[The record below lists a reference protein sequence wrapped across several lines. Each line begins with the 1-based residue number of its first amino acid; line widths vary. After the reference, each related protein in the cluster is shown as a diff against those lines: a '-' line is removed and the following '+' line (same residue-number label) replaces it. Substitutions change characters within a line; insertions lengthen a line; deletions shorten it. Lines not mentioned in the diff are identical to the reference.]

1 MVEQKFNSGMP
12 VIAHLEDFDKNS
24 GGWFERVIFRHR
36 MLVIVACLLATVV
49 LGFFAAQ
56 LQVNASFEKMIPSS
70 SPYIKNY
77 LAYKSQLPGLGNSV
91 RIVVENKSGDIYDA
105 DYLQALQEVND
116 TLYLIPGV
124 DRSWMKSLWM
134 PIVRW
139 KEVTEEGI
147 DGGAV
152 MPSDYDG
159 SEQSI
164 QALRRNIM
172 RSGIIGNL
180 VANDSRSSMIVA
192 PLLDTHPQTG
202 KPLDYGDF
210 SKQLEDK
217 IRSLESDKVG
227 IHIVGFS
234 KLVGDLIDGL
244 YSVMLFFGASV
255 LIAGLFVYFYT
266 RCLRSTLLLV
276 GVAVAGVVWLLGLMQ
291 LLGYDLDPYSIL
303 VPFLIFAIGI
313 SHGTQKMNGIL
324 QDIGRGTHKYVAA
337 RYTFR
342 RLFLTGLT
350 ALLTNIV
357 GFAVLVIID
366 IPVIRD
372 LALTTSI
379 GVAVLIFT
387 KLLLIPVAL
396 SYLGV
401 SAKAAR
407 IAIAKD
413 QAGEAGRGFLGRV
426 WHGLDRFTER
436 PLATAI
442 IAFSLL
448 VTVLGSA
455 VMMHLKVGDL
465 DPGAP
470 ELRPDSRYNRDNAFI
485 TRHYGLSSD
494 QFVVIM
500 KTDEDGCRL
509 YTALQSMDKLAWRLN
524 QTPGV
529 QTTQSLAQSVR
540 MISSGMAEG
549 SPKWLSISR
558 DQAITNAAV
567 DAAMISAPG
576 ITNQQCSVTPMIAYL
591 ADHKA
596 DTLSRVLKVSEAFAT
611 ENNTADG
618 AENPV
623 QFLLAAGNAGIEA
636 ATNIE
641 VEKGIIT
648 MYLAVYGA
656 TALLCLLTF
665 RSWRATVVAL
675 IPLLMTTIICKAL
688 MVWLGI
694 GLKVATLPVIAVGV
708 GVGVDYALYL
718 LSVQLAVQAR
728 GASLAAAYRRSLDFT
743 GRVVALV
750 GLTMAA
756 GVITWAWSPIKFQ
769 ADMGILLTFMFLW
782 NMLGALV
789 LIPALSY
796 YLLNPTR
803 NAKAGA
809 TLDLDESRV
818 EQRPDKPANA
828 ARRHALPEPAVRGVP
843 AD

>member
-1 MVEQKFNSGMP
+1 MFSENKKMVDQKYNSGMP
-12 VIAHLEDFDKNS
+12 VVPDLRDFDKSS
-24 GGWFERVIFRHR
+24 GGFFERVIFNNRV
-36 MLVIVACLLATVV
+36 LVLVVCLLATVV
-49 LGFFAAQ
+49 LGYFAARID
-56 LQVNASFEKMIPSS
+56 VNASFERMIPSS

-77 LAYKSQLPGLGNSV
+77 FAYKDQLPGLGNSI
-91 RIVVENKSGDIYDA
+91 RIVVENKQGDIYDA
-105 DYLQALQEVND
+105 EYLKVLQEVND

-139 KEVTEEGI
+139 KEVTEDGI
-147 DGGAV
+147 SGGAV

-159 SEQSI
+159 SEESI
-164 QALRRNIM
+164 RKLQRNIQ
-172 RSGIIGNL
+172 RAGIIGSL
-180 VANDSRSSMIVA
+180 IANDSQSSMILA
-192 PLLDTHPQTG
+192 PLLDQHPQTG
-202 KPLDYGDF
+202 EPLDYGEF
-210 SKQLEDK
+210 SDQLEDK
-217 IRSLESDKVG
+217 IRSFESDKIS

-244 YSVMLFFGASV
+244 YSVMVFFAISV
-255 LIAGLFVYFYT
+255 LIAGIFVYLYM
-266 RCLRSTLLLV
+266 RCLRSTILLI

-303 VPFLIFAIGI
+303 VPFLIFAIGV

-350 ALLTNIV
+350 ALLCNIV

-372 LALTTSI
+372 LAITTSI

-396 SYLGV
+396 SYIGV
-401 SAKAAR
+401 SKKAAL
-407 IAIAKD
+407 IALEKER
-413 QAGEAGRGFLGRV
+413 AGAENRNWLGHI

-436 PLATAI
+436 RWAI
-442 IAFSLL
+442 AVISISVV
-448 VTVLGSA
+448 VTVICSI
-455 VMMHLKVGDL
+455 VMLDLKIGDL

-470 ELRPDSRYNRDNAFI
+470 ELRADSRYNQDNAYI
-485 TRHYGLSSD
+485 TSHYGLSSD

-500 KTDEDGCRL
+500 KTDPDSCRL
-509 YTALQSMDKLAWRLN
+509 YQTLQTMDRLAWQLR

-529 QTTQSLAQSVR
+529 QTTSSLAESTRFVT
-540 MISSGMAEG
+540 SGMAEG
-549 SPKWLSISR
+549 SGKWLTISR
-558 DQAITNAAV
+558 DQAITNASV
-567 DAAMISAPG
+567 DAAMISSPG
-576 ITNQQCSVTPMIAYL
+576 ITNQQCSITPLIAYL
-591 ADHKA
+591 TDHKA
-596 DTLSRVLKVSEAFAT
+596 DTLRRVMEVVEAFAA
-611 ENNTADG
+611 EYNTAADS
-618 AENPV
+618 ERPV
-623 QFLLAAGNAGIEA
+623 EFLLAAGNAGIEA

-665 RSWRATVVAL
+665 RSIRATIVAL
-675 IPLLMTTIICKAL
+675 IPLIMTTIICKAL

-718 LSVQLAVQAR
+718 LSVQIAVQERGGSLAV
-728 GASLAAAYRRSLDFT
+728 AYRRSLDFT
-743 GRVVALV
+743 GRVVALI

-789 LIPALSY
+789 LIPALSHF
-796 YLLNPTR
+796 LLNPKTTS
-803 NAKAGA
+803 ASPESSAM
-809 TLDLDESRV
+809 LDAPV
-818 EQRPDKPANA
+818 EQATQKKKLTDA
-828 ARRHALPEPAVRGVP
+828 AAAH
-843 AD
+843 

>member
-12 VIAHLEDFDKNS
+12 VIANLEDFDKNS
-24 GGWFERVIFRHR
+24 GGWFERVIFKNR
-36 MLVIVACLLATVV
+36 MLVVVACLLATVV
-49 LGFFAAQ
+49 LGFFATR
-56 LQVNASFEKMIPSS
+56 LQVNASFEKMIPGS
-70 SPYIKNY
+70 SPYIRNY
-77 LAYKSQLPGLGNSV
+77 MAYKNQLPGLGNSIRV
-91 RIVVENKSGDIYDA
+91 VVENKTGDIYDA
-105 DYLQALQEVND
+105 DYLLTLQKVND

-152 MPSDYDG
+152 MPADYDG
-159 SEQSI
+159 SAQSI
-164 QALRRNIM
+164 QALRANIM
-172 RSGIIGNL
+172 RAGIIGNL
-180 VANDSRSSMIVA
+180 VANDGKSSMIVA
-192 PLLDTHPQTG
+192 PLLDTNPQTG
-202 KPLDYGDF
+202 KALDYGDF

-217 IRSLESDKVG
+217 IRVLESPKVA

-255 LIAGLFVYFYT
+255 VIAGLFVYFYT

-291 LLGYDLDPYSIL
+291 ILGYDLDPYSIL

-401 SAKAAR
+401 SQKAAR

-413 QAGEAGRGFLGRV
+413 QAGEANRGVLGRI

-436 PLATAI
+436 PMATAV
-442 IAFSLL
+442 IALSLV
-448 VTVLGSA
+448 VTLGGTL

-470 ELRPDSRYNRDNAFI
+470 ELRADSRYNRDNAYI
-485 TRHYGLSSD
+485 TANYGLSSD
-494 QFVVIM
+494 QFVVIV
-500 KTDEDGCRL
+500 KTNEDSCRL
-509 YTALQSMDKLAWRLN
+509 YQSLQSMDQLAWRLR

-529 QTTQSLAQSVR
+529 QTTQSLGETVR

-558 DQAITNAAV
+558 DQAITNSAV

-576 ITNQQCSVTPMIAYL
+576 ITNQQCSVTPIIAYL

-596 DTLSRVLKVSEAFAT
+596 DTLNRVLNVAEDFAAT
-611 ENNTADG
+611 HNTAPG
-618 AENPV
+618 AEHPV
-623 QFLLAAGNAGIEA
+623 EFLLAAGNAGIEA

-656 TALLCLLTF
+656 TALLCLVTF
-665 RSWRATVVAL
+665 RSWRATLVAL
-675 IPLLMTTIICKAL
+675 IPLMMTTIICKAL

-728 GASLAAAYRRSLDFT
+728 GGSLAVAYRRSLDFT

-789 LIPALSY
+789 LIPALSHF
-796 YLLNPTR
+796 LLNPKG
-803 NAKAGA
+803 NSKGGA
-809 TLDLDESRV
+809 ALDLEDARQQQDSR
-818 EQRPDKPANA
+818 KPAAPSRN
-828 ARRHALPEPAVRGVP
+828 HALTRAALPRRAR
-843 AD
+843 

>member
-1 MVEQKFNSGMP
+1 MVEQKYNSGMP
-12 VIAHLEDFDKNS
+12 VIRDLKDFDKSS
-24 GGWFERVIFRHR
+24 GGLLERIIFNNRI
-36 MLVIVACLLATVV
+36 LIIVACVLATLT
-49 LGFFAAQ
+49 LGFFATR
-56 LQVNASFEKMIPSS
+56 LQVNASFEKMIPSN

-77 LAYKSQLPGLGNSV
+77 LAYKNQLPGLGNTI
-91 RIVVENKSGDIYDA
+91 RIVVENKKGDIYDPE
-105 DYLQALQEVND
+105 YLQTLQKAND

-139 KEVTEEGI
+139 KEVTEQGI
-147 DGGAV
+147 EGGAV
-152 MPSDYDG
+152 MPSTYNG
-159 SEQSI
+159 SEASI
-164 QALRRNIM
+164 DALRQNIA
-172 RSGIIGNL
+172 RAGIVGSL
-180 VANDSRSSMIVA
+180 VSNDSKSSMIVA
-192 PLLDTHPQTG
+192 PLLDTNPKTG
-202 KPLDYGDF
+202 LPLSYGDF
-210 SKQLEDK
+210 SKQLEEQ
-217 IRSLESDKVG
+217 IRSLESPTIG

-244 YSVMLFFGASV
+244 YSVMFFFGISV
-255 LIAGLFVYFYT
+255 VIAALFVYLYT

-276 GVAVAGVVWLLGLMQ
+276 GVAIAGVVWLLGLME
-291 LLGYDLDPYSIL
+291 LLGYELDPYSIL
-303 VPFLIFAIGI
+303 VPFLIFAIGL

-324 QDIGRGTHKYVAA
+324 QDIGRGTHKYIAA

-396 SYLGV
+396 SYIGV
-401 SAKAAR
+401 SEKAAR
-407 IAIAKD
+407 IAIEKD
-413 QAGEAGRGFLGRV
+413 QAGEANRGLLGRI
-426 WHGLDRFTER
+426 WKSLDRFTER
-436 PLATAI
+436 RWATAVI
-442 IAFSLL
+442 VMSVA
-448 VTVLGSA
+448 VTA
-455 VMMHLKVGDL
+455 VGCVVMLHLKVGDL

-470 ELRPDSRYNRDNAFI
+470 ELRPDSRYNRDSAFI
-485 TRHYGLSSD
+485 TSNYGLSSD

-500 KTDEDGCRL
+500 KTAEDSCRL
-509 YTALQSMDKLAWRLN
+509 YPALQAMDQLAWRLR
-524 QTPGV
+524 QTEGV
-529 QTTQSLAQSVR
+529 QTTNSLAENVR
-540 MISSGMAEG
+540 MITSGMAEG
-549 SPKWLSISR
+549 SGKWLTISR
-558 DQAITNAAV
+558 DQAITNSSV
-567 DAAMISAPG
+567 DAAMISSPG
-576 ITNQQCSVTPMIAYL
+576 ITNQQCSVTPLIAYL
-591 ADHKA
+591 TDHKA
-596 DTLSRVLKVSEAFAT
+596 DTLTRVLKVAEEFAK
-611 ENNTADG
+611 ENNSKPDA
-618 AENPV
+618 P

-648 MYLAVYGA
+648 MYFAVYGA

-665 RSWRATVVAL
+665 RSWRATLVAI
-675 IPLLMTTIICKAL
+675 IPLIMTTIICKAL

-728 GASLAAAYRRSLDFT
+728 GGSLATAYRRSLDFT
-743 GRVVALV
+743 GRVVALI

-789 LIPALSY
+789 LIPALSHF
-796 YLLNPTR
+796 LLNPKINTS
-803 NAKAGA
+803 AQESEVEHADA
-809 TLDLDESRV
+809 TEPVLP
-818 EQRPDKPANA
+818 EQRPRKNSA
-828 ARRHALPEPAVRGVP
+828 AIIAH
-843 AD
+843 

>member
-1 MVEQKFNSGMP
+1 MVEQKYNSGMP
-12 VIAHLEDFDKNS
+12 VIRDLKDFDKTS
-24 GGWFERVIFRHR
+24 GGLLERIIFNNRI
-36 MLVIVACLLATVV
+36 LIIVACVLATLT
-49 LGFFAAQ
+49 LGFFATR
-56 LQVNASFEKMIPSS
+56 LQVNASFEKMIPSN

-77 LAYKSQLPGLGNSV
+77 LAYKNQLPGLGNTI
-91 RIVVENKSGDIYDA
+91 RIVVENKKGDIYDPE
-105 DYLQALQEVND
+105 YLQVLQKAND

-139 KEVTEEGI
+139 KEVTEQGI
-147 DGGAV
+147 EGGAV
-152 MPSDYDG
+152 MPSTYNG
-159 SEQSI
+159 SEASI
-164 QALRRNIM
+164 NALRQNVARA
-172 RSGIIGNL
+172 GIIGNL
-180 VANDSRSSMIVA
+180 VSNDLKSSMIVA
-192 PLLDTHPQTG
+192 PLLDTNPKTG
-202 KPLDYGDF
+202 LPLSYGEF
-210 SKQLEDK
+210 SHQLEEQ
-217 IRSLESDKVG
+217 IRSLESPTIG

-244 YSVMLFFGASV
+244 YSVMFFFGISV
-255 LIAGLFVYFYT
+255 VIAALFVYLYT

-276 GVAVAGVVWLLGLMQ
+276 GVAIAGVVWLLGLME
-291 LLGYDLDPYSIL
+291 LLGYELDPYSIL
-303 VPFLIFAIGI
+303 VPFLIFAIGL

-324 QDIGRGTHKYVAA
+324 QDIGRGTHKYIAA

-396 SYLGV
+396 SYIGV
-401 SAKAAR
+401 SKKAAR
-407 IAIAKD
+407 IAIEKD
-413 QAGEAGRGFLGRV
+413 QAGEANKGLLGRI
-426 WHGLDRFTER
+426 WKSLDRFTER
-436 PLATAI
+436 RWATAVI
-442 IAFSLL
+442 VMSVA
-448 VTVLGSA
+448 VTA
-455 VMMHLKVGDL
+455 VGCVVMLHLKVGDL

-470 ELRPDSRYNRDNAFI
+470 ELRPDSRYNRDSAFI
-485 TRHYGLSSD
+485 TRNYGLSSD

-500 KTDEDGCRL
+500 KTAEDSCRL
-509 YTALQSMDKLAWRLN
+509 YPSLQAMDQLAWRLR
-524 QTPGV
+524 QTEGV
-529 QTTQSLAQSVR
+529 QTTNSLSESVR
-540 MISSGMAEG
+540 MITAGMAEG
-549 SPKWLSISR
+549 SGKWLTISR
-558 DQAITNAAV
+558 DQAITNSSV
-567 DAAMISAPG
+567 DAAMISSPG
-576 ITNQQCSVTPMIAYL
+576 ITNQQCSVTPLIAYL
-591 ADHKA
+591 TDHKA
-596 DTLSRVLKVSEAFAT
+596 DTLTRVLDVSEAFARQT
-611 ENNTADG
+611 NSRAD
-618 AENPV
+618 AP

-648 MYLAVYGA
+648 MYFAVYGA

-665 RSWRATVVAL
+665 RSWRATLVAI
-675 IPLLMTTIICKAL
+675 IPLIMTTIICKAL

-728 GASLAAAYRRSLDFT
+728 GGSLATAYRRSLDFT
-743 GRVVALV
+743 GRVVALI

-789 LIPALSY
+789 LIPALSHF
-796 YLLNPTR
+796 LLNPKINTSVQ
-803 NAKAGA
+803 
-809 TLDLDESRV
+809 ESEV
-818 EQRPDKPANA
+818 ETADAVEPPPTEQRPRKNSA
-828 ARRHALPEPAVRGVP
+828 AIIAH
-843 AD
+843 

>member
-1 MVEQKFNSGMP
+1 MVEQKYNSGMP
-12 VIAHLEDFDKNS
+12 VIRDLKDFDKSS
-24 GGWFERVIFRHR
+24 GGLLERIIFNNRI
-36 MLVIVACLLATVV
+36 LIIVACVLATLT
-49 LGFFAAQ
+49 LGFFATR
-56 LQVNASFEKMIPSS
+56 LQVNASFEKMIPSN

-77 LAYKSQLPGLGNSV
+77 LAYKNQLPGLGNTI
-91 RIVVENKSGDIYDA
+91 RIVVENKKGDIYDPE
-105 DYLQALQEVND
+105 YLQTLQKAND

-139 KEVTEEGI
+139 KEVTEQGI
-147 DGGAV
+147 EGGAV
-152 MPSDYDG
+152 MPSTYNG
-159 SEQSI
+159 SEASI
-164 QALRRNIM
+164 NALRQNIA
-172 RSGIIGNL
+172 RAGIVGNL
-180 VANDSRSSMIVA
+180 VSNDSKSSMIVA
-192 PLLDTHPQTG
+192 PLLDTNPKTG
-202 KPLDYGDF
+202 LPLSYGEF
-210 SKQLEDK
+210 SRQLEEQ
-217 IRSLESDKVG
+217 IRSLESPTIG

-244 YSVMLFFGASV
+244 YSVMFFFGISV
-255 LIAGLFVYFYT
+255 VIAALFVYFYT

-276 GVAVAGVVWLLGLMQ
+276 GVAIAGVVWLLGLME
-291 LLGYDLDPYSIL
+291 LLGYELDPYSIL
-303 VPFLIFAIGI
+303 VPFLIFAIGL

-324 QDIGRGTHKYVAA
+324 QDIGRGTHKYIAA

-396 SYLGV
+396 SYIGV
-401 SAKAAR
+401 SKKAAR
-407 IAIAKD
+407 IAIEKD
-413 QAGEAGRGFLGRV
+413 QAGEANKGLLGRI
-426 WHGLDRFTER
+426 WKSLDRFTER
-436 PLATAI
+436 RWATAVI
-442 IAFSLL
+442 VMSVA
-448 VTVLGSA
+448 VTAVGCV

-470 ELRPDSRYNRDNAFI
+470 ELRPDSRYNRDSAFI
-485 TRHYGLSSD
+485 TANYGLSSD
-494 QFVVIM
+494 QFVVIV
-500 KTDEDGCRL
+500 KTAEDGCRL
-509 YTALQSMDKLAWRLN
+509 YPALQAMDQLAWRLR
-524 QTPGV
+524 QTEGV
-529 QTTQSLAQSVR
+529 QTTNSLAENVR
-540 MISSGMAEG
+540 MITAGMAEG
-549 SPKWLSISR
+549 SGKWLTISR
-558 DQAITNAAV
+558 DQAITNSSV
-567 DAAMISAPG
+567 DAAMISSPG
-576 ITNQQCSVTPMIAYL
+576 ITNQQCSVTPLIAYL
-591 ADHKA
+591 TDHKA
-596 DTLSRVLKVSEAFAT
+596 DTLTRVLNVAEDFAKQ
-611 ENNTADG
+611 NNSKPDA
-618 AENPV
+618 P

-648 MYLAVYGA
+648 MYFAVYGA

-665 RSWRATVVAL
+665 RSWRATLVAI
-675 IPLLMTTIICKAL
+675 IPLIMTTIICKAL

-728 GASLAAAYRRSLDFT
+728 GGSLATAYRRSLDFT
-743 GRVVALV
+743 GRVVALI

-789 LIPALSY
+789 LIPALSHF
-796 YLLNPTR
+796 LLNPKINTSEQ
-803 NAKAGA
+803 
-809 TLDLDESRV
+809 ESEVDQSDAV
-818 EQRPDKPANA
+818 EPL
-828 ARRHALPEPAVRGVP
+828 LPEHRPRKNSA
-843 AD
+843 AIIAH

>member
-1 MVEQKFNSGMP
+1 MAQHTYNNGMP
-12 VIAHLEDFDKNS
+12 VIARREDFDERS
-24 GGWFERVIFRHR
+24 GGWVERVVFNNR
-36 MLVIVACLLATVV
+36 MLVVMGCVLATLV
-49 LGFFAAQ
+49 LGFFATR
-56 LQVNASFEKMIPSS
+56 LEVNASFEKMIPSN

-77 LAYKSQLPGLGNSV
+77 LAYRNELPGLGNSIRV
-91 RIVVENKSGDIYDA
+91 VVENRQGDIYDPE
-105 DYLQALQEVND
+105 YLQALQKVND

-152 MPSDYDG
+152 MPSTYNG
-159 SEQSI
+159 SAASI
-164 QALRRNIM
+164 AALRQNVYRA
-172 RSGIIGNL
+172 GIIGSL
-180 VANDSRSSMIVA
+180 VANDSRSSMLVA
-192 PLLDTHPQTG
+192 PLLDLNPQTG

-210 SKQLEDK
+210 SRQLEEK
-217 IRSLESDKVG
+217 IRSQETDKIG

-244 YSVMLFFGASV
+244 HVVMLFFGASV
-255 LIAGLFVYFYT
+255 LIAGLFVYLYT
-266 RCLRSTLLLV
+266 RCLRSTGLLI
-276 GVAVAGVVWLLGLMQ
+276 AVAICGVVWLLGLMQ
-291 LLGYDLDPYSIL
+291 LLGYELDPYSIL

-387 KLLLIPVAL
+387 KLLLVPVAL

-401 SAKAAR
+401 SKKAAR
-407 IAIAKD
+407 IALAKD
-413 QAGEAGRGFLGRV
+413 RDGEANRGLLGRL
-426 WHGLDRFTER
+426 WRGLDRFTER
-436 PLATAI
+436 RWALGIVGAA
-442 IAFSLL
+442 LL
-448 VTVLGSA
+448 MTVIGSV
-455 VMMHLKVGDL
+455 VMLNLRVGDL

-470 ELRPDSRYNRDNAFI
+470 ELRADSRYNKDSAFI
-485 TRHYGLSSD
+485 ASRFGLSSD
-494 QFVVIM
+494 QFVVIA
-500 KTDEDGCRL
+500 KTDDDNCRL
-509 YTALQSMDKLAWRLN
+509 YSSLQAMDAFAWRLR

-529 QTTQSLAQSVR
+529 QTTQSLPETVR
-540 MISSGMAEG
+540 FITAGMAEG
-549 SPKWLSISR
+549 SGKWQTISR
-558 DQAITNAAV
+558 DQAITNASV
-567 DAAMISAPG
+567 DAAMVSSPG
-576 ITNQQCSVTPMIAYL
+576 ITNQKCSITPITAYL
-591 ADHKA
+591 TDHKA
-596 DTLSRVLKVSEAFAT
+596 DTLTRVLKVSEELASAQAT
-611 ENNTADG
+611 SVAG
-618 AENPV
+618 APPL

-665 RSWRATVVAL
+665 RSWRATLVAL

-718 LSVQLAVQAR
+718 LSVQLAVQQR
-728 GASLAAAYRRSLDFT
+728 GGTLAAAYRRSLDFT
-743 GRVVALV
+743 GRVVALI

-756 GVITWAWSPIKFQ
+756 GVVTWAWSPIKFQ

-789 LIPALSY
+789 LIPALSHF
-796 YLLNPTR
+796 LLNPR
-803 NAKAGA
+803 
-809 TLDLDESRV
+809 
-818 EQRPDKPANA
+818 Q
-828 ARRHALPEPAVRGVP
+828 HP
-843 AD
+843 ADLVQDEGQVAQTEQQPPLEQTAVKTVAAH

>member
-1 MVEQKFNSGMP
+1 MVEQKYNSGMP
-12 VIAHLEDFDKNS
+12 VIRDLKDFDKSS
-24 GGWFERVIFRHR
+24 GGLLERIIFNNRI
-36 MLVIVACLLATVV
+36 LIIVACVLATLT
-49 LGFFAAQ
+49 LGFFATR
-56 LQVNASFEKMIPSS
+56 LQVNASFEKMIPSN

-77 LAYKSQLPGLGNSV
+77 LAYKNQLPGLGNTI
-91 RIVVENKSGDIYDA
+91 RIVVENKKGDIYDPE
-105 DYLQALQEVND
+105 YLQTLQKAND

-139 KEVTEEGI
+139 KEVTEQGI
-147 DGGAV
+147 EGGAV
-152 MPSDYDG
+152 MPSTYNG
-159 SEQSI
+159 SEASI
-164 QALRRNIM
+164 NALRQNVARA
-172 RSGIIGNL
+172 GIVGNL
-180 VANDSRSSMIVA
+180 VSNDSKSSMIVA
-192 PLLDTHPQTG
+192 PLLDTNPKTG
-202 KPLDYGDF
+202 LPLSYGDF
-210 SKQLEDK
+210 SKQLEEQ
-217 IRSLESDKVG
+217 IRSLESPTIG

-244 YSVMLFFGASV
+244 YSVMFFFGISV
-255 LIAGLFVYFYT
+255 VIAALFVYFYT

-276 GVAVAGVVWLLGLMQ
+276 GVAIAGVVWLLGLME
-291 LLGYDLDPYSIL
+291 LLGYELDPYSIL
-303 VPFLIFAIGI
+303 VPFLIFAIGL

-324 QDIGRGTHKYVAA
+324 QDIGRGTHKYIAA

-396 SYLGV
+396 SYIGV
-401 SAKAAR
+401 SKKAAR
-407 IAIAKD
+407 IAIEKD
-413 QAGEAGRGFLGRV
+413 QAGEANKGLLGRI
-426 WHGLDRFTER
+426 WKSLDRFTER
-436 PLATAI
+436 RWATAVI
-442 IAFSLL
+442 VMSVA
-448 VTVLGSA
+448 VTAVGCV

-470 ELRPDSRYNRDNAFI
+470 ELRPDSRYNRDSAFI
-485 TRHYGLSSD
+485 TANYGLSSD

-500 KTDEDGCRL
+500 KTAEDGCRL
-509 YTALQSMDKLAWRLN
+509 YPALQAMDQLAWRLR
-524 QTPGV
+524 QTEGV
-529 QTTQSLAQSVR
+529 QTTNSLAENVR
-540 MISSGMAEG
+540 MITSGMAEG
-549 SPKWLSISR
+549 SGKWLTISR
-558 DQAITNAAV
+558 DQAITNSSV
-567 DAAMISAPG
+567 DAAMISSPG
-576 ITNQQCSVTPMIAYL
+576 ITNQQCSVTPLIAYL
-591 ADHKA
+591 TDHKA
-596 DTLSRVLKVSEAFAT
+596 DTLTRVLNVAEDFAKQ
-611 ENNTADG
+611 NNSKPDA
-618 AENPV
+618 P

-648 MYLAVYGA
+648 MYFAVYGA

-665 RSWRATVVAL
+665 RSWRATLVAI
-675 IPLLMTTIICKAL
+675 IPLIMTTIICKAL

-728 GASLAAAYRRSLDFT
+728 GGSLATAYRRSLDFT
-743 GRVVALV
+743 GRVVALI

-789 LIPALSY
+789 LIPALSHF
-796 YLLNPTR
+796 LLNPKINTS
-803 NAKAGA
+803 
-809 TLDLDESRV
+809 TQESEVDQSDAV
-818 EQRPDKPANA
+818 EPL
-828 ARRHALPEPAVRGVP
+828 LPEHRPRKNSA
-843 AD
+843 AIIAH

>member
-1 MVEQKFNSGMP
+1 MVEQKYNSGMP
-12 VIAHLEDFDKNS
+12 VIRDLKDFDKTS
-24 GGWFERVIFRHR
+24 GGLLERVIFNNRI
-36 MLVIVACLLATVV
+36 LIIVACVLATLM
-49 LGFFAAQ
+49 LGFFATR
-56 LQVNASFEKMIPSS
+56 LQVNASFEKMIPGN

-77 LAYKSQLPGLGNSV
+77 LAYKNQLPGLGNTIRV
-91 RIVVENKSGDIYDA
+91 VVENKKGDIYDPE
-105 DYLQALQEVND
+105 YLQTLQKVND

-147 DGGAV
+147 EGGAV
-152 MPSDYDG
+152 MPSTYNG
-159 SEQSI
+159 SEASI
-164 QALRRNIM
+164 SALRQNIA
-172 RSGIIGNL
+172 RAGIIGSL
-180 VANDSRSSMIVA
+180 VSNDAKSSMIVA
-192 PLLDTHPQTG
+192 PLLDTNPKTG
-202 KPLDYGDF
+202 LPLNYGDF
-210 SKQLEDK
+210 SKQLEQQ
-217 IRSLESDKVG
+217 IRSLESPTTG

-244 YSVMLFFGASV
+244 YSVMFFFGISV
-255 LIAGLFVYFYT
+255 VIAALFVYLYT

-276 GVAVAGVVWLLGLMQ
+276 GVATAGVVWLLGLME
-291 LLGYDLDPYSIL
+291 LLGYELDPYSIL
-303 VPFLIFAIGI
+303 VPFLIFAIGL

-396 SYLGV
+396 SYIGV
-401 SAKAAR
+401 SKKAAR
-407 IAIAKD
+407 IAIEKD
-413 QAGEAGRGFLGRV
+413 QAGEANRGLLGRI
-426 WHGLDRFTER
+426 WQSLDLFTER
-436 PLATAI
+436 RWATVVI
-442 IAFSLL
+442 VMSVL
-448 VTVLGSA
+448 VTA
-455 VMMHLKVGDL
+455 VGCVVMLDLKVGDL

-470 ELRPDSRYNRDNAFI
+470 ELRPDSRYNRDSAFI
-485 TRHYGLSSD
+485 TRNYGLSSD

-500 KTDEDGCRL
+500 KTAEDNCRL
-509 YTALQSMDKLAWRLN
+509 YPALQAMDQLAWRLR
-524 QTPGV
+524 QTEGV
-529 QTTQSLAQSVR
+529 QTTNSLAESVR
-540 MISSGMAEG
+540 LITAGMAEG
-549 SPKWLSISR
+549 SGKWLTISR
-558 DQAITNAAV
+558 DQAITNSSV
-567 DAAMISAPG
+567 DAAMISSPG
-576 ITNQQCSVTPMIAYL
+576 ITNQQCSVTPLIAYL
-591 ADHKA
+591 TDHKA
-596 DTLSRVLKVSEAFAT
+596 DTLTRVLNVAEDFAKQ
-611 ENNTADG
+611 NNSLPG
-618 AENPV
+618 AP

-648 MYLAVYGA
+648 MYFAVYGA

-665 RSWRATVVAL
+665 RSWRATLVAI
-675 IPLLMTTIICKAL
+675 IPLIMTTIICKAL

-728 GASLAAAYRRSLDFT
+728 GGSLATAYRRSLDFT
-743 GRVVALV
+743 GRVVALI

-789 LIPALSY
+789 LIPALSHF
-796 YLLNPTR
+796 LLNPKITS
-803 NAKAGA
+803 AAFE
-809 TLDLDESRV
+809 DEPV
-818 EQRPDKPANA
+818 EGVQMAPEQPKKKNTA
-828 ARRHALPEPAVRGVP
+828 AVVAH
-843 AD
+843 

>member
-1 MVEQKFNSGMP
+1 MVEQKYNSGMP
-12 VIAHLEDFDKNS
+12 VIPELKDFDMSS
-24 GGWFERVIFRHR
+24 GGLLERVIFNNRIP
-36 MLVIVACLLATVV
+36 VIVACLLATLI
-49 LGFFAAQ
+49 LGFFATR
-56 LQVNASFEKMIPSS
+56 LQVNASFEKMIPSA

-77 LAYKSQLPGLGNSV
+77 LAYKGELPGLGNTIRV
-91 RIVVENKSGDIYDA
+91 VVENKTGDIYEPE
-105 DYLQALQEVND
+105 YLQALQTVND
-116 TLYLIPGV
+116 TLYLIPGI

-147 DGGAV
+147 EGGAV
-152 MPSDYDG
+152 MPSDYNA
-159 SEQSI
+159 SAASI
-164 QALRRNIM
+164 DKLRQNVGRAN
-172 RSGIIGNL
+172 IIGSL
-180 VANDSRSSMIVA
+180 VANNSRSSMIVA
-192 PLLDTHPQTG
+192 PLLDTDPQTG
-202 KPLDYGDF
+202 QPLNYGDF
-210 SKQLEDK
+210 SKRLESQ
-217 IRSLESDKVG
+217 IRSLQSDKIA

-244 YSVMLFFGASV
+244 YAVMLFFGISV
-255 LIAGLFVYFYT
+255 VIAALFVYLYT

-276 GVAVAGVVWLLGLMQ
+276 GVAIAGVVWLLGLME
-291 LLGYDLDPYSIL
+291 LLGYSLDPYSIL
-303 VPFLIFAIGI
+303 VPFLIFAIGL

-324 QDIGRGTHKYVAA
+324 QDIGRGTHKYIAA

-401 SAKAAR
+401 SEKGAR
-407 IAIAKD
+407 IAIEKD
-413 QAGEAGRGFLGRV
+413 RAGEENRGVLGRI

-436 PLATAI
+436 RWATLV
-442 IAFSLL
+442 IAASLL
-448 VTVLGSA
+448 VTAGGSV

-470 ELRPDSRYNRDNAFI
+470 ELRPDSRYNLDSAFI
-485 TRHYGLSSD
+485 TQNYGLSSD

-500 KTDEDGCRL
+500 TTPEDSCRL
-509 YTALQSMDKLAWRLN
+509 YPALQAMDRLAWKLR
-524 QTPGV
+524 QTEGV
-529 QTTQSLAQSVR
+529 QTTNSLPEAVR
-540 MISSGMAEG
+540 FITSGMAEG
-549 SPKWLSISR
+549 SGKWLTISR
-558 DQAITNAAV
+558 DQAITNASV
-567 DAAMISAPG
+567 DAAMISQPG
-576 ITNQQCSVTPMIAYL
+576 ITNQKCSVTPLIAYL

-596 DTLSRVLKVSEAFAT
+596 DTLNRVLNVAQSFAD
-611 ENNTADG
+611 ENNASGQADQ
-618 AENPV
+618 PK
-623 QFLLAAGNAGIEA
+623 FLLAAGNAGIEA

-648 MYLAVYGA
+648 MYFAVYGA

-665 RSWRATVVAL
+665 RSWRATLVAL
-675 IPLLMTTIICKAL
+675 IPLIMTTIICKAL

-728 GASLAAAYRRSLDFT
+728 GGSLATAYRRSLDFT
-743 GRVVALV
+743 GRVVALIGV
-750 GLTMAA
+750 TMAA

-789 LIPALSY
+789 LIPALSH
-796 YLLNPTR
+796 YLLNPKAN
-803 NAKAGA
+803 NAGEPQQVNAENDAELLSVKEPVRTNSAA
-809 TLDLDESRV
+809 AVAHRQALSRIC
-818 EQRPDKPANA
+818 
-828 ARRHALPEPAVRGVP
+828 
-843 AD
+843 

>member
-1 MVEQKFNSGMP
+1 MVEQKYNSGMP
-12 VIAHLEDFDKNS
+12 VIPELKDFDMNS
-24 GGWFERVIFRHR
+24 GGLLERVIFNNRIP
-36 MLVIVACLLATVV
+36 VIVACLLATLI
-49 LGFFAAQ
+49 LGFFATR
-56 LQVNASFEKMIPSS
+56 LQVNASFEKMIPSA

-77 LAYKSQLPGLGNSV
+77 LAYKGELPGLGNTIRV
-91 RIVVENKSGDIYDA
+91 VVENKTGDIYEPE
-105 DYLQALQEVND
+105 YLQALQTVND
-116 TLYLIPGV
+116 TLYLIPGI

-147 DGGAV
+147 EGGAV
-152 MPSDYDG
+152 MPSDYNA
-159 SEQSI
+159 SAASI
-164 QALRRNIM
+164 DKLRQNVGRAN
-172 RSGIIGNL
+172 IIGSL
-180 VANDSRSSMIVA
+180 VANNSRSSMIVA
-192 PLLDTHPQTG
+192 PLLDTDPQTG
-202 KPLDYGDF
+202 QPLNYGDF
-210 SKQLEDK
+210 SKRLENQ
-217 IRSLESDKVG
+217 IRSLQSDKIA

-234 KLVGDLIDGL
+234 KLVGDLIAGL
-244 YSVMLFFGASV
+244 YAVMLFFGISV
-255 LIAGLFVYFYT
+255 VIAALFVYLYT

-276 GVAVAGVVWLLGLMQ
+276 GVAIAGVVWLLGLME
-291 LLGYDLDPYSIL
+291 LLGYSLDPYSIL
-303 VPFLIFAIGI
+303 VPFLIFAIGL

-324 QDIGRGTHKYVAA
+324 QDIGRGTHKYIAA

-401 SAKAAR
+401 SEKGAR
-407 IAIAKD
+407 IAIEKD
-413 QAGEAGRGFLGRV
+413 RAGEENRGVLGRI

-436 PLATAI
+436 RWATLV
-442 IAFSLL
+442 IAASLL
-448 VTVLGSA
+448 VTAGGSV

-470 ELRPDSRYNRDNAFI
+470 ELRPDSRYNLDSAFI
-485 TRHYGLSSD
+485 TQNYGLSSD

-500 KTDEDGCRL
+500 STPEDSCRL
-509 YTALQSMDKLAWRLN
+509 YPALQAMDRLAWKLR
-524 QTPGV
+524 QTEGV
-529 QTTQSLAQSVR
+529 QTTNSLPEAVR
-540 MISSGMAEG
+540 FITSGMAEG
-549 SPKWLSISR
+549 SGKWLTISR
-558 DQAITNAAV
+558 DQAITNASV
-567 DAAMISAPG
+567 DAAMISQPG
-576 ITNQQCSVTPMIAYL
+576 ITNQKCSVTPLIAYL

-596 DTLSRVLKVSEAFAT
+596 DTLNRVLNVAQNFAD
-611 ENNTADG
+611 ENNASGQADQ
-618 AENPV
+618 PK
-623 QFLLAAGNAGIEA
+623 FLLAAGNAGIEA

-648 MYLAVYGA
+648 MYFAVYGA

-665 RSWRATVVAL
+665 RSWRATLVAL
-675 IPLLMTTIICKAL
+675 IPLIMTTIICKAL

-728 GASLAAAYRRSLDFT
+728 GGSLATAYRRSLDFT
-743 GRVVALV
+743 GRVVALIGV
-750 GLTMAA
+750 TMAA

-789 LIPALSY
+789 LIPALSH
-796 YLLNPTR
+796 YLLNPKAN
-803 NAKAGA
+803 NAG
-809 TLDLDESRV
+809 EPQQV
-818 EQRPDKPANA
+818 NA
-828 ARRHALPEPAVRGVP
+828 ENDAELLSVKEPARTNSAAAVAHRQ
-843 AD
+843 ALSRIC

>member
-12 VIAHLEDFDKNS
+12 VIANLEDFDKNS
-24 GGWFERVIFRHR
+24 GGWFERVIFKNR
-36 MLVIVACLLATVV
+36 MLVIVACLLATVT
-49 LGFFAAQ
+49 LGFFATR
-56 LQVNASFEKMIPSS
+56 LQVNASFEKMIPGS

-77 LAYKSQLPGLGNSV
+77 MAYKSQLPGLGNSIRV
-91 RIVVENKSGDIYDA
+91 VVENKTGDIYDA
-105 DYLQALQEVND
+105 DYLLALQKVND

-159 SEQSI
+159 SPKSI
-164 QALRRNIM
+164 QALRSNIM
-172 RSGIIGNL
+172 RAGIIGNL
-180 VANDSRSSMIVA
+180 VANDGKSSMIVA
-192 PLLDTHPQTG
+192 PLLDTNPQTG

-217 IRSLESDKVG
+217 IRVLESPKVA

-255 LIAGLFVYFYT
+255 VIAGLFVYFYT

-291 LLGYDLDPYSIL
+291 ILGYDLDPYSIL

-401 SAKAAR
+401 SQKAAR

-413 QAGEAGRGFLGRV
+413 QAGEANRGVLGRV

-436 PLATAI
+436 PMATAV
-442 IAFSLL
+442 IALSLV
-448 VTVLGSA
+448 VTLAGTA

-470 ELRPDSRYNRDNAFI
+470 ELRADSRYNRDNAYI
-485 TRHYGLSSD
+485 TANYGLSSD
-494 QFVVIM
+494 QFVVIV
-500 KTDEDGCRL
+500 KTNEDSCRL
-509 YTALQSMDKLAWRLN
+509 YQSLQSMDQLAWRLR

-529 QTTQSLAQSVR
+529 QTTQSLGETVR

-558 DQAITNAAV
+558 DQAITNSAV

-576 ITNQQCSVTPMIAYL
+576 ITNQQCSVTPIIAYL

-596 DTLSRVLKVSEAFAT
+596 DTLNSVLKVAEDFANT
-611 ENNTADG
+611 HNTAAG
-618 AENPV
+618 AEHPV
-623 QFLLAAGNAGIEA
+623 EFLLAAGNAGIEA

-665 RSWRATVVAL
+665 RSWRATLVAL

-728 GASLAAAYRRSLDFT
+728 GGSLAVAYRRSLDFT

-789 LIPALSY
+789 LIPALSHF
-796 YLLNPTR
+796 LLNPKG
-803 NAKAGA
+803 NSKGGA
-809 TLDLDESRV
+809 ALDLEDARQQQDSR
-818 EQRPDKPANA
+818 RPA
-828 ARRHALPEPAVRGVP
+828 AQPRNHALTKAALPRRAR
-843 AD
+843 

>member
-1 MVEQKFNSGMP
+1 MVEQKFNSEMP
-12 VIAHLEDFDKNS
+12 VIAILEDFDENS
-24 GGWFERVIFRHR
+24 GGWFEQVIFKNR
-36 MLVIVACLLATVV
+36 MLVIVACLLATVT
-49 LGFFAAQ
+49 LGFFATR
-56 LQVNASFEKMIPSS
+56 LQVNASFEKMIPGS

-77 LAYKSQLPGLGNSV
+77 MAYKSQLPGLGNSIRV
-91 RIVVENKSGDIYDA
+91 VVENKTGDIYDA
-105 DYLQALQEVND
+105 DYLLALQKVND

-159 SEQSI
+159 SAKSI
-164 QALRRNIM
+164 QALRSNIM
-172 RSGIIGNL
+172 RAGIIGNL
-180 VANDSRSSMIVA
+180 VANDGKSSMIVA
-192 PLLDTHPQTG
+192 PLLDTNPQTG

-217 IRSLESDKVG
+217 VRVLESPKVA

-255 LIAGLFVYFYT
+255 VIAGLFVYFYT

-291 LLGYDLDPYSIL
+291 ILGYELDPYSIL

-401 SAKAAR
+401 SQKAAR

-413 QAGEAGRGFLGRV
+413 QAGEANRGVLGRI

-436 PLATAI
+436 PLATAV
-442 IAFSLL
+442 IALSLV
-448 VTVLGSA
+448 VTLAGTA

-470 ELRPDSRYNRDNAFI
+470 ELRADSRYNRDNAYI
-485 TRHYGLSSD
+485 TANYGLSSD
-494 QFVVIM
+494 QFVVIV
-500 KTDEDGCRL
+500 KTNEDSCRL
-509 YTALQSMDKLAWRLN
+509 YQSLQSMDQLAWRLR

-529 QTTQSLAQSVR
+529 QTTQSLGETVR
-540 MISSGMAEG
+540 LISSGMAEG

-558 DQAITNAAV
+558 DQAITNSAV

-576 ITNQQCSVTPMIAYL
+576 ITNQQCSVTPIIAYL

-596 DTLSRVLKVSEAFAT
+596 DTLNRVLKVAEDFANT
-611 ENNTADG
+611 HNTAAD
-618 AENPV
+618 AEHPV

-665 RSWRATVVAL
+665 RSWRATLVAL

-728 GASLAAAYRRSLDFT
+728 GGSLAVAYRRSLDFT

-789 LIPALSY
+789 LIPALSHF
-796 YLLNPTR
+796 LLNPKG
-803 NAKAGA
+803 NSKGGA
-809 TLDLDESRV
+809 ALDLEDARQQQDSR
-818 EQRPDKPANA
+818 RPA
-828 ARRHALPEPAVRGVP
+828 AQPRNHALTKAALPRRAR
-843 AD
+843 

>member
-12 VIAHLEDFDKNS
+12 VITNLEDFDKNS
-24 GGWFERVIFRHR
+24 GGWFERVIFRNR
-36 MLVIVACLLATVV
+36 MLVIVGCLLATVV
-49 LGFFAAQ
+49 LGFFAAR

-77 LAYKSQLPGLGNSV
+77 LAYKNQLPGLGNSV
-91 RIVVENKSGDIYDA
+91 RVVVENKTGDIYDA
-105 DYLQALQEVND
+105 DYLSALQKVND

-159 SEQSI
+159 SQQSI
-164 QALRRNIM
+164 QALRRNIT
-172 RSGIIGNL
+172 RAGIIGNL
-180 VANDSRSSMIVA
+180 VANDSKSSMLVA

-202 KPLDYGDF
+202 KPLDYGEF
-210 SKQLEDK
+210 SKQLEEK
-217 IRSLESDKVG
+217 IRALESDKIG

-244 YSVMLFFGASV
+244 YSVMLFFAASV
-255 LIAGLFVYFYT
+255 VIAGVFVYFYT

-413 QAGEAGRGFLGRV
+413 QAGEAGQGILGRV
-426 WHGLDRFTER
+426 WRGLDRFTER
-436 PLATAI
+436 PMATAI
-442 IAFSLL
+442 IALSLV
-448 VTVLGSA
+448 VTLLGSM

-485 TRHYGLSSD
+485 TQNYGLSSD

-500 KTDEDGCRL
+500 KTDEDSCRL
-509 YTALQSMDKLAWRLN
+509 YQALQRMDKLAWQLN
-524 QTPGV
+524 RTPGV
-529 QTTQSLAQSVR
+529 QTTQSLAETVR

-596 DTLSRVLKVSEAFAT
+596 DTLSRILKVSEAFAK
-611 ENNTADG
+611 ENNTGAD
-618 AENPV
+618 AEHPV
-623 QFLLAAGNAGIEA
+623 EFLLAAGNAGIEA

-718 LSVQLAVQAR
+718 LSVQLAVQER
-728 GASLAAAYRRSLDFT
+728 GASLAVAYRRSLDFT

-789 LIPALSY
+789 LIPALSH
-796 YLLNPTR
+796 YLLNPKR

-809 TLDLDESRV
+809 TLDLDEARV
-818 EQRPDKPANA
+818 QQRPDKPASVA
-828 ARRHALPEPAVRGVP
+828 QRHALPAPTVRGVP

>member
-1 MVEQKFNSGMP
+1 S
-12 VIAHLEDFDKNS
+12 
-24 GGWFERVIFRHR
+24 FER
-36 MLVIVACLLATVV
+36 
-49 LGFFAAQ
+49 
-56 LQVNASFEKMIPSS
+56 MIPSS

-77 LAYKSQLPGLGNSV
+77 LAYKDQLPGLGNSIRV
-91 RIVVENKSGDIYDA
+91 VVENKTGDIYDA
-105 DYLQALQEVND
+105 DYLLALQKVND

-147 DGGAV
+147 EGGAV

-164 QALRRNIM
+164 KTLRRNIM
-172 RSGIIGNL
+172 RAGVIGSL
-180 VANDSRSSMIVA
+180 VANDNKSSMIVA
-192 PLLDTHPQTG
+192 PLQDTNPKTG
-202 KPLDYGDF
+202 LPLDYGDF
-210 SKQLEDK
+210 SKQLESQL
-217 IRSLESDKVG
+217 RSMESDKIG

-244 YSVMLFFGASV
+244 YSVMVFFGASV

-276 GVAVAGVVWLLGLMQ
+276 GVAVAGVVWLLGIMQ
-291 LLGYDLDPYSIL
+291 ILGYDLDPYSIL

-401 SAKAAR
+401 SKKAAR
-407 IAIAKD
+407 FAIAKD
-413 QAGEAGRGFLGRV
+413 QAGEANRGFLGHI
-426 WHGLDRFTER
+426 WNGLDRFTGR
-436 PLATAI
+436 PTATVV
-442 IAFSLL
+442 IALSL
-448 VTVLGSA
+448 VATVLGSV
-455 VMMHLKVGDL
+455 VMMDLKVGDL

-470 ELRPDSRYNRDNAFI
+470 ELRADSRYNRDNAYI
-485 TRHYGLSSD
+485 TSHYGLSSD

-500 KTDEDGCRL
+500 TSDEDSCRL
-509 YTALQSMDKLAWRLN
+509 YSTLQRMDKLAVRLA

-529 QTTQSLAQSVR
+529 QTTQSLAESVR
-540 MISSGMAEG
+540 FITSGMAEG
-549 SPKWLSISR
+549 SPKWLTISR
-558 DQAITNAAV
+558 DQAITNSAV
-567 DAAMISAPG
+567 DAAMISSTG
-576 ITNQQCSVTPMIAYL
+576 ITNQKCSVTPIIAYL

-596 DTLSRVLKVSEAFAT
+596 DTLTRVLQVSEEFAQQ
-611 ENNTADG
+611 NNTAPG
-618 AENPV
+618 AEQPV

-675 IPLLMTTIICKAL
+675 IPLIMTTIICKAL

-694 GLKVATLPVIAVGV
+694 GLKVSTLPVIAVGV

-718 LSVQLAVQAR
+718 LSVQLAVQER
-728 GASLAAAYRRSLDFT
+728 GASLAVAYRRSLDFT

-782 NMLGALV
+782 NMLGALI
-789 LIPALSY
+789 LIPALSHF
-796 YLLNPTR
+796 LLNPKG
-803 NAKAGA
+803 NSKLAQ
-809 TLDLDESRV
+809 TLDMEDAHAQQENRKSADETPNYSLS
-818 EQRPDKPANA
+818 E
-828 ARRHALPEPAVRGVP
+828 HAVTGRAY
-843 AD
+843 

>member
-1 MVEQKFNSGMP
+1 MVDQKYNSGMP
-12 VIAHLEDFDKNS
+12 VIPELKDFDMNS
-24 GGWFERVIFRHR
+24 GGLLERVIFNNRIP
-36 MLVIVACLLATVV
+36 VIIGCVLATLI
-49 LGFFAAQ
+49 LGFFATR
-56 LQVNASFEKMIPSS
+56 LQVNASFEKMIPSA

-77 LAYKSQLPGLGNSV
+77 LAYKNELPGLGNTI
-91 RIVVENKSGDIYDA
+91 RIVVENKTGDIYDP
-105 DYLQALQEVND
+105 DYLQALQKVND

-147 DGGAV
+147 EGGAV
-152 MPSDYDG
+152 MPADYNG
-159 SEQSI
+159 SVASI
-164 QALRRNIM
+164 DKLRQNIG
-172 RSGIIGNL
+172 RANIIGNL
-180 VANDSRSSMIVA
+180 VANNSQSSMIVA
-192 PLLDTHPQTG
+192 PLLDTNPQTG
-202 KPLDYGDF
+202 QPLNYGDF
-210 SKQLEDK
+210 SRQLETQ
-217 IRSLESDKVG
+217 IRSLQSDKIG

-244 YSVMLFFGASV
+244 YAVMFFFGISV
-255 LIAGLFVYFYT
+255 VIAALFVYLYT

-276 GVAVAGVVWLLGLMQ
+276 GVAIAGVVWLLGLME
-291 LLGYDLDPYSIL
+291 LLGYSLDPYSIL
-303 VPFLIFAIGI
+303 VPFLIFAIGL

-324 QDIGRGTHKYVAA
+324 QDIGRGTHKYIAA

-401 SAKAAR
+401 SEKAAR
-407 IAIAKD
+407 IAIEKD
-413 QAGEAGRGFLGRV
+413 RAGAENRGILGRI

-436 PLATAI
+436 RWATLV
-442 IAFSLL
+442 IAASLL
-448 VTVLGSA
+448 VTAGGSV

-470 ELRPDSRYNRDNAFI
+470 ELRPDSRYNQDSAYISKN
-485 TRHYGLSSD
+485 YGLSSD

-500 KTDEDGCRL
+500 TTAEDSCRL
-509 YTALQSMDKLAWRLN
+509 YPALQAMDRLAWRLR
-524 QTPGV
+524 QTEGV
-529 QTTQSLAQSVR
+529 QTTSSLPESVR
-540 MISSGMAEG
+540 FITSGMAEG
-549 SPKWLSISR
+549 SGKWLTISR
-558 DQAITNAAV
+558 DQAITNASV
-567 DAAMISAPG
+567 DAAMISQPG
-576 ITNQQCSVTPMIAYL
+576 ITNQKCSVTPMIAYL

-596 DTLSRVLKVSEAFAT
+596 DTLNRVLSVAQNFAD
-611 ENNTADG
+611 ESKASGIADQ
-618 AENPV
+618 P

-648 MYLAVYGA
+648 MYFAVYGA

-665 RSWRATVVAL
+665 RSWRATLVAL
-675 IPLLMTTIICKAL
+675 IPLIMTTIICKAL

-718 LSVQLAVQAR
+718 LSVQLAVQER
-728 GASLAAAYRRSLDFT
+728 GGSLATAYRRSLDFT
-743 GRVVALV
+743 GRVVALI

-789 LIPALSY
+789 LIPALSH
-796 YLLNPTR
+796 YLLNPK
-803 NAKAGA
+803 AKDISEPQEVDQPGA
-809 TLDLDESRV
+809 SATVLPQ
-818 EQRPDKPANA
+818 QRPRTNSA
-828 ARRHALPEPAVRGVP
+828 AAV
-843 AD
+843 AH